1 MGQRYKKCPF
11 LKILS
16 ALIMKSIIGVCQF
29 SFQNSRFSIEVLPLV
44 LRCFA
49 INNIDKNLSGK
60 SDERE
65 VKICKNRL
73 FTLHS
78 SFFIL

>member
-16 ALIMKSIIGVCQF
+16 ALIMKSIIAF
-29 SFQNSRFSIEVLPLV
+29 FFI
-44 LRCFA
+44 FA

-60 SDERE
+60 SDKIE
-65 VKICKNRL
+65 VKKCKSRF

>member
-44 LRCFA
+44 LRCFV

-65 VKICKNRL
+65 VKICKM
-73 FTLHS
+73 
-78 SFFIL
+78 